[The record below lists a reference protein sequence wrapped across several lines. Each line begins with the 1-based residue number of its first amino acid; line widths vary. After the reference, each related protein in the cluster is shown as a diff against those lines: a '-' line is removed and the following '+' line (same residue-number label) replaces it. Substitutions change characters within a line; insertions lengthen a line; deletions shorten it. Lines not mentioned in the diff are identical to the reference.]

1 MPLRGNSNSI
11 YTYNIDYQLHN
22 YRAGGVMVDMAI
34 EDLLPEVTNMPS
46 ITIIMLN
53 LDCKNTIFFY
63 LQHFFK
69 KNFNILHKFLNNKSS
84 IQIKSSHNHSTI
96 Q

>member
-1 MPLRGNSNSI
+1 M
-11 YTYNIDYQLHN
+11 
-22 YRAGGVMVDMAI
+22 GGVMVDMAI

-53 LDCKNTIFFY
+53 LDCKNY

>member
-22 YRAGGVMVDMAI
+22 YRARGVMVDMAI
-34 EDLLPEVTNMPS
+34 KNLLPEVTNMPS

-63 LQHFFK
+63 FATFFLK
-69 KNFNILHKFLNNKSS
+69 KI
-84 IQIKSSHNHSTI
+84 
-96 Q
+96 

>member
-22 YRAGGVMVDMAI
+22 YRAEGGVMVDMAI

-53 LDCKNTIFFY
+53 LDCKNTIFF
-63 LQHFFK
+63 LFATFFK
-69 KNFNILHKFLNNKSS
+69 KKF
-84 IQIKSSHNHSTI
+84 
-96 Q
+96 

>member
-1 MPLRGNSNSI
+1 M
-11 YTYNIDYQLHN
+11 
-22 YRAGGVMVDMAI
+22 GGVMVDMAI

-69 KNFNILHKFLNNKSS
+69 KKFNILHKFLNNKSS

>member
-22 YRAGGVMVDMAI
+22 YRARGGVMVDMAI

-53 LDCKNTIFFY
+53 LDCKMQNYINFY
-63 LQHFFK
+63 YINIFFK
-69 KNFNILHKFLNNKSS
+69 KFFISQQINWLS
-84 IQIKSSHNHSTI
+84 IQ
-96 Q
+96 

>member
-1 MPLRGNSNSI
+1 MPLRGNSNSK

-22 YRAGGVMVDMAI
+22 YRTGGVMVEMAI

-46 ITIIMLN
+46 ITIIMLD

-63 LQHFFK
+63 FATFF
-69 KNFNILHKFLNNKSS
+69 
-84 IQIKSSHNHSTI
+84 
-96 Q
+96 